1 MVVGSWLQTL
11 FSHFLGVQWAGLVV
25 FAYDVTEAGDPVLE
39 DACPNHVV
47 TPLPLEHLPIFVAIL
62 IFFMLNRLGH
72 TLTRLFLRLL
82 FSQLANELFTAA
94 QRLV

>member
-25 FAYDVTEAGDPVLE
+25 FPYDVTEAGDPVLE

-62 IFFMLNRLGH
+62 IFFHVEQAWSH
-72 TLTRLFLRLL
+72 TDPIVPSF
-82 FSQLANELFTAA
+82 ALFTTGK
-94 QRLV
+94 